1 MVVLFFTNVEIT
13 MSIQTATRSIDEIID
28 TLQVSCSRTADS
40 VGMMHAI
47 VQRAQRTESSIG
59 TAYCVDKRG
68 FFVTA
73 LHVVAGQTSSFI
85 GMDRLYDTRIVAVD
99 LTNDLALM
107 QVVSAHGTFQPVVF
121 ANGVGEGEIVGGLG
135 YPDRGMSLEL
145 CSYLA
150 RYAGAVV
157 DGVGPN
163 GLILEGDTLRQAL
176 SFAGGDAH
184 TQGYS
189 GGPIVNERGEV
200 VASTM
205 KGDDDFGFI
214 IGPSAATVSALVAAH
229 L

>member
-1 MVVLFFTNVEIT
+1 
-13 MSIQTATRSIDEIID
+13 MSIQIPTRSIDEIID
-28 TLQVSCSRTADS
+28 ALQVACSRTTES

-47 VQRAQRTESSIG
+47 VARAQHTESSVG

-85 GMDRLYDTRIVAVD
+85 DMDQIYETRIVAVD

-107 QVVSAHGTFQPVVF
+107 QVVGKHGTFRPVVF
-121 ANGVGEGEIVGGLG
+121 ATALGDDEIVGGLG
-135 YPDRGMSLEL
+135 YPDRGISIEL
-145 CSYLA
+145 CSFLA
-150 RYAGAVV
+150 RFTGAVV

-176 SFAGGDAH
+176 SFAGSEAH

-200 VASTM
+200 VASTI
-205 KGDDDFGFI
+205 KGDDDLGFI

-229 L
+229 V